1 MSYLKTRANL
11 WTQDSQFLIDVW
23 FIEEEKKQQHMG
35 YMSIFQHCK
44 YQINVLK

>member
-11 WTQDSQFLIDVW
+11 WIHDSQFLIDVW
-23 FIEEEKKQQHMG
+23 FIEEKTQQHMG

>member
-1 MSYLKTRANL
+1 MSYLKTRADL
-11 WTQDSQFLIDVW
+11 WIQDSQFLIDVW
-23 FIEEEKKQQHMG
+23 FIEEKNQQHMG